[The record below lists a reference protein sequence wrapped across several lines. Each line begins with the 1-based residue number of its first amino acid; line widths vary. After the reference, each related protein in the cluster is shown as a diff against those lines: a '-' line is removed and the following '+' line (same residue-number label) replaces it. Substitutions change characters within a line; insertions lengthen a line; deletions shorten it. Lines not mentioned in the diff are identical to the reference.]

1 MARLY
6 ILSPNGNDISN
17 SQMSDLK
24 KVYSEIIYVD
34 KVMDFSAL
42 PKISDDTEKV
52 IAIDPDFCNWKIPN
66 SALDINGLKAIC
78 LNTTS
83 YSWVDLDYAKQ
94 KNIIITNI
102 RNYSTNSVAEHGILM
117 ALMLA
122 RKIPLLTQ
130 NNMRI
135 NFATMLGSE
144 LYGKT
149 AGIIGLGHIGT
160 RLCELCQGLGM
171 NVVYWSAHS
180 RNEKFKFVELE
191 QLFKEADIV
200 FPALLK
206 NKDTEKIIT
215 DELLTSMKAEAI
227 FCEITENFLYNH
239 DLMINLAK
247 NNKIGGYGF
256 EELSDGI
263 RYTGTGN
270 ILSLPPVAYYTVE
283 SIKRLTQQWSEC
295 AISIFDDTPKN
306 KVY

>member
-6 ILSPNGNDISN
+6 ILNPNENNISDL
-17 SQMSDLK
+17 QMSDLK

-78 LNTTS
+78 LDTTS

-94 KNIIITNI
+94 KNIVITNI
-102 RNYSTNSVAEHGILM
+102 RNYCTNSVAEYGILM
-117 ALMLA
+117 AFMLA
-122 RKIPLLTQ
+122 RKIPLLAQ
-130 NNMRI
+130 NNMQI

-144 LYGKT
+144 LCGKT

-191 QLFKEADIV
+191 QLFKESDVV
-200 FPALLK
+200 FPALSK

-215 DELLTSMKAEAI
+215 DELLSSMKAEAI
-227 FCEITENFLYNH
+227 FCEITGNFLYNH
-239 DLMINLAK
+239 NLMINLAK
-247 NNKIGGYGF
+247 NNKIGGYGL
-256 EELSDGI
+256 EESDGI
-263 RYTGTGN
+263 KYTGN
-270 ILSLPPVAYYTVE
+270 ILSLPPVAYYTAE
-283 SIKRLTQQWSEC
+283 SMERLTQQWTEC
-295 AISIFDDTPKN
+295 IISIFDDAAKN

>member
-1 MARLY
+1 MRLY
-6 ILSPNGNDISN
+6 ILTPNGNNFSA
-17 SQMSDLK
+17 SQMLDLK

-34 KVMDFSAL
+34 KVMDFTAL
-42 PKISDDTEKV
+42 PNISDDTEKV

-78 LNTTS
+78 LDTTS

-94 KNIIITNI
+94 KNIIITNV
-102 RNYSTNSVAEHGILM
+102 RHWCTNSVAEQGILM
-117 ALMLA
+117 AFMLA

-130 NNMRI
+130 NNMQI

-149 AGIIGLGHIGT
+149 VGIIGLGHIGT

-180 RNEKFKFVELE
+180 KNEKFKFVELE
-191 QLFKEADIV
+191 QLFKDSDIV

-215 DELLTSMKAEAI
+215 DELLKSMKPEVI
-227 FCEITENFLYNH
+227 FCEITQNFLYNH
-239 DLMINLAK
+239 NLMLELTK
-247 NNKIGGYGF
+247 MQKIGGYGF
-256 EELSDGI
+256 EELSDN
-263 RYTGTGN
+263 RNYAGN
-270 ILSLPPVAYYTVE
+270 VLSLPPVAYYTGE
-283 SIKRLTQQWSEC
+283 SIKRQTQQWSEC
-295 AISIFDDTPKN
+295 IISISDTAKN